1 MCIDVKGYISMYHPE
16 AHVFCSDDRPMWH
29 DCVQIFVMLAV
40 VAKCSWTRHLS
51 FTPHLTNCIHLC
63 VCVLPADVSD
73 AGSGG
78 QVLLDAA
85 TFSKIKEELAPLGV
99 VDANGIDYAQLE
111 AARPFSLW
119 QAMCGGRRGDRMGGG
134 AR

>member
-1 MCIDVKGYISMYHPE
+1 M
-16 AHVFCSDDRPMWH
+16 
-29 DCVQIFVMLAV
+29 
-40 VAKCSWTRHLS
+40 
-51 FTPHLTNCIHLC
+51 
-63 VCVLPADVSD
+63 
-73 AGSGG
+73 
-78 QVLLDAA
+78 DAA

-119 QAMCGGRRGDRMGGG
+119 QALCGGRSDRMGGG

>member
-1 MCIDVKGYISMYHPE
+1 MICC
-16 AHVFCSDDRPMWH
+16 A
-29 DCVQIFVMLAV
+29 A
-40 VAKCSWTRHLS
+40 
-51 FTPHLTNCIHLC
+51 
-63 VCVLPADVSD
+63 PADVSD
-73 AGSGG
+73 AGNGG

-119 QAMCGGRRGDRMGGG
+119 QALRGGRRDRKGG
-134 AR
+134 AGR